1 MLFTDGTD
9 TSAGGTSDSKAAT
22 DATKTDATSKGGDDQ
37 LGDAGKAAL
46 DAERSARKAAE
57 KELKDL
63 RTRLTAL
70 EDKDKSDVDRITGE
84 RDRLKADLDARE
96 ARLRDLAVTTALTTA
111 ATKAGARYPE
121 LIVQRISADATLDD
135 DLNVK
140 NTDALITAAKKDY
153 PDLFRVVDGGA
164 DGGKGRESNANGTG
178 NMNDFVRRQ
187 AGYVR

>member
-9 TSAGGTSDSKAAT
+9 AAAGGTSDSTASTTAT
-22 DATKTDATSKGGDDQ
+22 TGDATSTGGDDH

-96 ARLRDLAVTTALTTA
+96 ARLRDMAVTTALTTA

-121 LIVQRISADATLDD
+121 LIVQRVAGDANVDD

-140 NTDALITAAKKDY
+140 NADALMTAAKKDY
-153 PDLFRVVDGGA
+153 PDLFRVVDGTA
-164 DGGKGRESNANGTG
+164 DGGKGRQETSNGMTD
-178 NMNDFVRRQ
+178 MNRLVRRQ
-187 AGYVR
+187 AGYAG